1 MSGFFGVLRPDGAL
15 SGSALFPCEH
25 GRAASLALNISA
37 LIPLS
42 HGGRLVE
49 GAEYRRSW
57 LWDAVR
63 RPLRLLRKYGP
74 TLSTLLS
81 GKSPQQRASI
91 PRAFPQSKEPGQRST
106 LAGPVQG
113 HSSRLY
119 VRPLRNVVWLLLLGS
134 GKLHGER
141 HLAPVA

>member
-15 SGSALFPCEH
+15 SGSALFSCEH
-25 GRAASLALNISA
+25 GRRRPRWRSISLR
-37 LIPLS
+37 LS
-42 HGGRLVE
+42 LSPTEEDWVE

-74 TLSTLLS
+74 DGEHPYCRAKVRSSEHLSAS
-81 GKSPQQRASI
+81 VSPKQRTRPAIHAS
-91 PRAFPQSKEPGQRST
+91 RA
-106 LAGPVQG
+106 VQG

-119 VRPLRNVVWLLLLGS
+119 VRPLRNVCGCFCS
-134 GKLHGER
+134 ER
-141 HLAPVA
+141 KAPR